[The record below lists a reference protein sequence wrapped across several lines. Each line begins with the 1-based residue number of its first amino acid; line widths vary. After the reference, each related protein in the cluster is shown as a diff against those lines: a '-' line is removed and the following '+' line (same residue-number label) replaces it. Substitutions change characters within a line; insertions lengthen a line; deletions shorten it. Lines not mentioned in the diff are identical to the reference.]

1 MHTGTLSLDKRL
13 THQGYEIISTNGSKA
28 HISQTVIPV
37 CLEKKEGAGPKDT
50 SGGRKRERELVHFD
64 GTMPFSLEDLLRAS
78 AELMG
83 KSSYGNYYKAILEN
97 GGDVA
102 VMRMGGK
109 LAKNQREV
117 EDKLNLLGKTRHEN
131 LMTIRAYYMSSD
143 ETLFVYDYMP
153 KGNLAA
159 FLHGKQI

>member
-1 MHTGTLSLDKRL
+1 M
-13 THQGYEIISTNGSKA
+13 
-28 HISQTVIPV
+28 
-37 CLEKKEGAGPKDT
+37 CLEVPKREVAERKDA
-50 SGGRKRERELVHFD
+50 SGGRKTERELVHFD
-64 GTMPFSLEDLLRAS
+64 GTMPFSLEDILKAS

-83 KSSYGNYYKAILEN
+83 KSSYGNYYKGTLKN
-97 GGDVA
+97 GDHVA

-153 KGNLAA
+153 KGSLAA